1 MEKKYELV
9 KEDSIKEW
17 GYNLYRIRA
26 LKDFNNVKK
35 GDLGGYIAKE
45 QNLSHDGDCWVHNNA
60 KVFGNARVCDDAE
73 VYNNARVCDNARVYG
88 NAKVYGNAR
97 VFNNAK
103 VYGNARVYSNAD
115 ISNTTDY
122 ITIGPIGSR
131 NDYTTFYLS
140 KDKTIYAKCGCF
152 NGSIDEF
159 KDKVNETHKD
169 NDKYR
174 NDYLSVIEV
183 VKKVLL

>member
-9 KEDSIKEW
+9 KEDSVDVNGHI
-17 GYNLYRIRA
+17 LFRIRS
-26 LKDFNNVKK
+26 LKDFNDVKK
-35 GDLGGYIAKE
+35 GELGGYIEKE
-45 QNLSHDGDCWVHNNA
+45 QNLSHDGDCWVYNNA
-60 KVFGNARVCDDAE
+60 KVS
-73 VYNNARVCDNARVYG
+73 DNARVYG
-88 NAKVYGNAR
+88 NAEVCDDAWVYNNARVYGNAE
-97 VFNNAK
+97 
-103 VYGNARVYSNAD
+103 VYGNAWVFGNAWVYNNAEVYNNAY

-131 NDYTTFYLS
+131 NDHTTFYLS
-140 KDKTIYAKCGCF
+140 KDMTIYVKCGCF
-152 NGSIDEF
+152 SGSIDEF